1 MLWNKICSIFGL
13 IKTIK
18 KEFKMSYKVSLNVVR
33 KANESFNS
41 RVNTIV
47 RNVSVDGISVRVNKG
62 RINKTYT
69 INENCIRQSY
79 KLAVEGYG
87 KKV

>member
-1 MLWNKICSIFGL
+1 MLWNKICIIFGL

-33 KANESFNS
+33 KANESLNS
-41 RVNTIV
+41 RVSTIV
-47 RNVSVDGISVRVNKG
+47 RNVSVDGISVRVNRG
-62 RINKTYT
+62 RVNKTYN
-69 INENCIRQSY
+69 IDESSIRKSY
-79 KLAVEGYG
+79 KLAIEGYG